1 MKKKSLII
9 AVVAAVFGLQT
20 AHAQYPQLTDE
31 AADKYILDNSD
42 ELYNRFYEIYGRFSQ
57 WLTKYEL

>member
-9 AVVAAVFGLQT
+9 AAVAVVFGLQT

-31 AADKYILDNSD
+31 AADKIKDMKA
-42 ELYNRFYEIYGRFSQ
+42 Q
-57 WLTKYEL
+57 WAAHADSAWQAAFPIVVKEAI